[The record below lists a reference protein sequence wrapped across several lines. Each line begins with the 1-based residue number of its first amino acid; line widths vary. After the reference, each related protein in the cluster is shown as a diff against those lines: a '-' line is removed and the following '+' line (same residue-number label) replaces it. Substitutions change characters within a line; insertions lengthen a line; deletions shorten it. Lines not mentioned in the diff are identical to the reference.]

1 MSKETY
7 GNQEAFSFGND
18 PIVIRVFG
26 KSIVNGRKLDVT
38 GFTGEYIRKGMLVLR
53 DTDDTHSIPMPL
65 NEAGT
70 AYAAKPEGYEF
81 EGVAKSTVSVKEPWV
96 GVMYEGE
103 VNDKASP
110 FPLSAELLTA
120 LKSALPELAFKH
132 S

>member
-7 GNQEAFSFGND
+7 GNKESFGFGND

-26 KSIVNGRKLDVT
+26 KSIVNGRKLDVKDYK
-38 GFTGEYIRKGMLVLR
+38 GEYIRKGQLILR
-53 DTDDTHSIPMPL
+53 STDDTHSIPMPVDDSG
-65 NEAGT
+65 EKYGS
-70 AYAAKPEGYEF
+70 KPDGYEY

-103 VNDKASP
+103 VNDVASP
-110 FPLSAELLTA
+110 FPLSSELKTA
-120 LKSALPELAFKH
+120 LKTALPELAFKH